1 MKGKK
6 IQEKEKMNL
15 KIQNKKKVQ
24 KLKEEGITLI
34 ALVVTIIILLILVG
48 VTLNM
53 ALSGDGLLAKARQA
67 ADEYNQKSIEEKLQ
81 LMYAEKI
88 MDNNDSSS
96 SVKSD
101 VTSLLEEMTEGKE
114 ITQKDIEEFNK
125 LLEPYN
131 EEVKGITSVEE
142 LGKIGQDDE
151 HPIDGV
157 YVQLSDIDEITTPI
171 GSKEKPFTGV
181 YNGNGKS
188 VKKLNIT
195 ADSDSTGMFGLNEG
209 IIKNVTIEDCEVS
222 SEKGGV
228 GGIVGKNF
236 GLIENCVVSSGNIVS
251 SGQYVTEEGKADGS
265 RIGGIC
271 GENSSGG
278 LIRNCKNYAGI
289 KGIYKLV
296 GGICGFNVR
305 RRY

>member
-1 MKGKK
+1 MKGNE
-6 IQEKEKMNL
+6 IQEKEKINL

-53 ALSGDGLLAKARQA
+53 ALSGDGLFGRARQA

-81 LMYAEKI
+81 LMYAEKV
-88 MDNNDSSS
+88 MDDNDSSS

-131 EEVKGITSVEE
+131 EEIKSVNSVDE
-142 LGKIGQDDE
+142 LEKIGQDEE

-171 GSKEKPFTGV
+171 GSEESSFTGV

-188 VKKLNIT
+188 VKKLTIT

-209 IIKNVTIEDCEVS
+209 TIKNVTIEECEIN
-222 SEKGGV
+222 SE
-228 GGIVGKNF
+228 GGIVGGIAGKNS
-236 GLIENCVVSSGNIVS
+236 GLIENCIISNGNVKS
-251 SGQYVTEEGKADGS
+251 NGQYISEDGIEGGS

-271 GENSSGG
+271 GENDSKGK
-278 LIRNCKNYAGI
+278 IKNCENHTNVEGV
-289 KGIYKLV
+289 YKLV
-296 GGICGFNVR
+296 GGICGWNVR
-305 RRY
+305 W